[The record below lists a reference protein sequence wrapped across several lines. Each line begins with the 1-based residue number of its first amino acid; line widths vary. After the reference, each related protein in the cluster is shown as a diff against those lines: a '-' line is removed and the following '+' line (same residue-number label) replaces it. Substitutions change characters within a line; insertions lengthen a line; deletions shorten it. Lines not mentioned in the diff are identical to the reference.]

1 MYAFRT
7 LYRLAV
13 AKKVKIN
20 YFVVDARTGRGIDR
34 SLDRIKSRATRL
46 PFPRVFLPYFFF
58 FFLPPPLPPFFL
70 IFLIFIFIAADTN
83 AASVL
88 FFSGHSWWH
97 TTKDDYVVRC
107 GERVEEEG
115 GVDWLSRGQSS
126 SFDASPW
133 KRDLSRR
140 WGERVEGVP
149 KILGQSRVNSKRIFI
164 LE

>member
-46 PFPRVFLPYFFF
+46 PFPRVFLSYFFF

-88 FFSGHSWWH
+88 FFPD
-97 TTKDDYVVRC
+97 TVDDTQRKMITLFVVAKEWRKR
-107 GERVEEEG
+107 GEWIGYLADKVLLSMPPRGKGIYLDVEEKE
-115 GVDWLSRGQSS
+115 SKA
-126 SFDASPW
+126 F
-133 KRDLSRR
+133 RR
-140 WGERVEGVP
+140 FSGKVG
-149 KILGQSRVNSKRIFI
+149 
-164 LE
+164 

>member
-46 PFPRVFLPYFFF
+46 PFPRVFLLFFSF
-58 FFLPPPLPPFFL
+58 FFLSLLPPFF
-70 IFLIFIFIAADTN
+70 FSHFSYRDRYER
-83 AASVL
+83 ASVL
-88 FFSGHSWWH
+88 FSFFLN
-97 TTKDDYVVRC
+97 TFDDTQRKMITLFVVAK
-107 GERVEEEG
+107 ERGRG
-115 GVDWLSRGQSS
+115 GLAISIGGQSS

-140 WGERVEGVP
+140 RRRFED
-149 KILGQSRVNSKRIFI
+149 SRVK
-164 LE
+164 

>member
-46 PFPRVFLPYFFF
+46 PFPRVFLLFFSF
-58 FFLPPPLPPFFL
+58 FFLPLPPPSSFL
-70 IFLIFIFIAADTN
+70 IFRIATDTN
-83 AASVL
+83 VHQSCFL
-88 FFSGHSWWH
+88 FFWTHLMTRNERWL
-97 TTKDDYVVRC
+97 RC
-107 GERVEEEG
+107 SLWRKRGG

-140 WGERVEGVP
+140 RRRFED
-149 KILGQSRVNSKRIFI
+149 SRVK
-164 LE
+164 

>member
-88 FFSGHSWWH
+88 FFPD
-97 TTKDDYVVRC
+97 TVDDTQRKMITLFVVAKEWRK
-107 GERVEEEG
+107 RG

-140 WGERVEGVP
+140 
-149 KILGQSRVNSKRIFI
+149 
-164 LE
+164 

>member
-7 LYRLAV
+7 LYMAV

-46 PFPRVFLPYFFF
+46 PFPRVFLLFFSF
-58 FFLPPPLPPFFL
+58 FFLPLPPPFF
-70 IFLIFIFIAADTN
+70 FSHFSYRDRYER
-83 AASVL
+83 ASVL
-88 FFSGHSWWH
+88 FSFLLN
-97 TTKDDYVVRC
+97 TFDDTQRKMITLFVVAKR
-107 GERVEEEG
+107 GG

-140 WGERVEGVP
+140 RRRFED
-149 KILGQSRVNSKRIFI
+149 SRVK
-164 LE
+164 

>member
-58 FFLPPPLPPFFL
+58 FFLPPPLLPFFL

-88 FFSGHSWWH
+88 FFPDTVDDTQRKMITLFVVAKEWRKRSGLAISR
-97 TTKDDYVVRC
+97 TKFFFRC
-107 GERVEEEG
+107 LPVEKG
-115 GVDWLSRGQSS
+115 FISTLRR
-126 SFDASPW
+126 
-133 KRDLSRR
+133 KSRR
-140 WGERVEGVP
+140 RSED
-149 KILGQSRVNSKRIFI
+149 SRAK
-164 LE
+164 